1 MILDEVSKNKEAPAS
16 ERGSYGATI

>member
-1 MILDEVSKNKEAPAS
+1 MILDEVSKNKKAPAS